1 MNAIGAY
8 IITRNREA
16 GRNPESGYPDN
27 DPLEGA
33 PEHGPGIGARVRKLF
48 RPRVA
53 REPGFART
61 ARERGSAASS
71 DWLDDFIP
79 KLASYPYPNAIR

>member
-8 IITRNREA
+8 IVARPKGA
-16 GRNPESGYPDN
+16 GRNAESGYPDN

-33 PEHGPGIGARVRKLF
+33 PEPRPGIGARVRKLF
-48 RPRVA
+48 RPHPRVA
-53 REPGFART
+53 RELGF
-61 ARERGSAASS
+61 AASS

-79 KLASYPYPNAIR
+79 KLSAYPYPNAAR

>member
-8 IITRNREA
+8 IVARNKGA
-16 GRNPESGYPDN
+16 GHDPESGYPDN

-33 PEHGPGIGARVRKLF
+33 PEPRPGIGARVRKLF
-48 RPRVA
+48 RPRPRVA
-53 REPGFART
+53 REPEF
-61 ARERGSAASS
+61 AASS
-71 DWLDDFIP
+71 DWLDGFIP